1 MPPEKDASVRLIH
14 TSLVDQSEATYVK
27 YLVTMQIVC
36 AWSRRWVLRSYNSCL
51 FSGEVREPPTDD

>member
-27 YLVTMQIVC
+27 YLVTMQIVR
-36 AWSRRWVLRSYNSCL
+36 A
-51 FSGEVREPPTDD
+51 